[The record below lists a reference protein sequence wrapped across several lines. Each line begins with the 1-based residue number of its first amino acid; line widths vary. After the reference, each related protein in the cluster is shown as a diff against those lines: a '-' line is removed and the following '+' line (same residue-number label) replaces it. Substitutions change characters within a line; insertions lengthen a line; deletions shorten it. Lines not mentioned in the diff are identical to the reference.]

1 MIAKMRMQVGDAVI
15 SWGVLPETPAM
26 KAQNARRAVRP
37 KFAVIEGGR
46 SVTSTTPDEALLP
59 RAKSA

>member
-15 SWGVLPETPAM
+15 SWGVFPDTSAM
-26 KAQNARRAVRP
+26 NAQNGRRAARP

-46 SVTSTTPDEALLP
+46 SVTSTTPDVALLL